1 VAHSSTSEREERVD
15 MRFDMDFGSHT
26 AAEGRSIAVAAGRC
40 MGMAV
45 EELRMVLA

>member
-1 VAHSSTSEREERVD
+1 